1 MFVYIRTCFR
11 FALIGGNLTAQ
22 STGSHRGI
30 GGGIQIPE
38 TSVASSP
45 FLSRPAVRALQRTFS
60 QSRDLTATRE
70 AGLAKIREGYGMIGR
85 IAMTEVFCEKERKC
99 GISPRPTNIKVCLTT
114 ATLIFSLNTS
124 RLFLPSYSLKDRKSR
139 TKWATPKSF
148 SACHS
153 RHSAGY
159 EYRSRGWVGGGGGRR
174 LLVD

>member
-60 QSRDLTATRE
+60 QARDLTATRE
-70 AGLAKIREGYGMIGR
+70 AGFAKIREGYGMIGR

-99 GISPRPTNIKVCLTT
+99 GISTRPTNNKVRLTT

-124 RLFLPSYSLKDRKSR
+124 SLFLPSYCLKDRKSQ
-139 TKWATPKSF
+139 TK
-148 SACHS
+148 
-153 RHSAGY
+153 
-159 EYRSRGWVGGGGGRR
+159 
-174 LLVD
+174 

>member
-1 MFVYIRTCFR
+1 MTLVMTSFPWARVFNVCLHSHLFPLRVDWR
-11 FALIGGNLTAQ
+11 KSDSSVDGEPQGNWRRN
-22 STGSHRGI
+22 SNSRDV
-30 GGGIQIPE
+30 
-38 TSVASSP
+38 VASSP

-70 AGLAKIREGYGMIGR
+70 AGFAKIREGYGMIGR

-139 TKWATPKSF
+139 TK
-148 SACHS
+148 
-153 RHSAGY
+153 
-159 EYRSRGWVGGGGGRR
+159 
-174 LLVD
+174 